1 MTRPLSRADRRWG
14 IVAVCALAAFLD
26 GFDTQSL
33 GPAAKTIADG
43 FHLPL
48 ASFGPVFSASQVGFL
63 CGALV
68 FGPLGDRFGR
78 RRILAISVALFG
90 LASLATAGAAGFGTL
105 FCARLLAGVGLGG
118 ATPNFISLAADAA
131 PERYRSRVVTML
143 WSAVPAG
150 GMAGAALS
158 GLLLVKF
165 GWPAVFLL
173 GGVAPLALAAVL
185 VAAAG
190 REEPSDGTAPRPG
203 RAPLAALFADGGAA
217 ATLWLWLASFMTW
230 SVLIVTAFWTPAL
243 LQKAGWSAPSAAHAL
258 ALNNAGG
265 VFGAL
270 LFGLLLTRIGAPAA
284 LGLALGGTSLCLG
297 AIALLT
303 ASHAPVLVGAALA
316 GFCASA
322 AGGALLAVATEAYPP
337 SLRATGVGWA
347 VGVGRLGA
355 IAGPS
360 ATGWLVGRGWEPGS
374 IYLALA
380 APAALGVVCV
390 LLLALTSR
398 LASATPERRALP

>member
-1 MTRPLSRADRRWG
+1 M
-14 IVAVCALAAFLD
+14 I
-26 GFDTQSL
+26 
-33 GPAAKTIADG
+33 
-43 FHLPL
+43 
-48 ASFGPVFSASQVGFL
+48 
-63 CGALV
+63 
-68 FGPLGDRFGR
+68 
-78 RRILAISVALFG
+78 
-90 LASLATAGAAGFGTL
+90 
-105 FCARLLAGVGLGG
+105 
-118 ATPNFISLAADAA
+118 
-131 PERYRSRVVTML
+131 
-143 WSAVPAG
+143 
-150 GMAGAALS
+150 GAALS

-185 VAAAG
+185 IAAAG
-190 REEPSDGTAPRPG
+190 RDEPSDGIAPGPG
-203 RAPLAALFADGGAA
+203 RAPLVALFAEGGAA

-230 SVLIVTAFWTPAL
+230 TVLIVTAFWTPAL

-270 LFGLLLTRIGAPAA
+270 LFGMLLTRIGAPAA
-284 LGLALGGTSLCLG
+284 LGLALGGTSLCLSV
-297 AIALLT
+297 IALLT
-303 ASHAPVLVGAALA
+303 ASYTPVLVGAALA

-322 AGGALLAVATEAYPP
+322 AGGALLAVAAEAYPP

-360 ATGWLVGRGWEPGS
+360 AAGWLVGGGWEPGS

-390 LLLALTSR
+390 LFLALTSR
-398 LASATPERRALP
+398 LAPSAAPERRAP